1 MHKSYVGTLQTLFNI
16 LMVTPN
22 VIRLIDL
29 KLAEMPCY
37 NSMPPIMAIKCL
49 LSPYIASI
57 VIFK

>member
-22 VIRLIDL
+22 FIWLIDL
-29 KLAEMPCY
+29 KLAEMPYY
-37 NSMPPIMAIKCL
+37 NSMPPIMAIQGL